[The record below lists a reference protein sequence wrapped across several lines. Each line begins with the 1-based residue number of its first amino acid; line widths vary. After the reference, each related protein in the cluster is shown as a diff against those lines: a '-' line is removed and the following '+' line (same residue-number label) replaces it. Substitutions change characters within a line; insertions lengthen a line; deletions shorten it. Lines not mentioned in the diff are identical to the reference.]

1 MKKNIKLLV
10 ILITI
15 FLVSFTIGC
24 QRKIDKSQYLKV
36 KIIELDKMGWEAW
49 KNKNGEWFEAN
60 TTKDF
65 LSISADGVS
74 NKEQVIKSTVSDCS
88 VKSYVLSDM
97 KFTLLTE
104 ESALL
109 IYTVDQEGTCGGAKL
124 NSKIRAAANYIK
136 QNDKWLEA
144 FYMESKID

>member
-49 KNKNGEWFEAN
+49 KNKTENG
-60 TTKDF
+60 
-65 LSISADGVS
+65 LRQIQQRISSQLA
-74 NKEQVIKSTVSDCS
+74 QTV
-88 VKSYVLSDM
+88 
-97 KFTLLTE
+97 
-104 ESALL
+104 
-109 IYTVDQEGTCGGAKL
+109 
-124 NSKIRAAANYIK
+124 
-136 QNDKWLEA
+136 
-144 FYMESKID
+144 